1 MTRDEAFQYA
11 LRALT
16 ARALTERELE
26 RKLRSRKANAAVIN
40 EVLERLREYKF
51 VDDNAVAERAATDGT
66 LGRYGIQRKLMTR
79 GVSRHVIEDA
89 LETRT
94 SDDDLEAA
102 LALVERHSGKWTGD
116 RAYQKATAF
125 LVRRGFSGDVT
136 RKALADW
143 AAQRKLEEED
153 LEEPLE

>member
-1 MTRDEAFQYA
+1 VTRDEAFQYA
-11 LRALT
+11 LRALS

-26 RKLRSRKANAAVIN
+26 RKLRNRKAPAAIIT

-51 VDDNAVAERAATDGT
+51 VNDTAVAERAATDES

-79 GVSRHVIEDA
+79 GVSRHIIEDA
-89 LETRT
+89 LETR
-94 SDDDLEAA
+94 SADDDLEAA
-102 LALVERHSGKWTGD
+102 LALVERHQGKWTGE
-116 RAYQKATAF
+116 RAYHKATAF
-125 LVRRGFSGDVT
+125 LVRRGFSGDIT

-153 LEEPLE
+153 LEELE